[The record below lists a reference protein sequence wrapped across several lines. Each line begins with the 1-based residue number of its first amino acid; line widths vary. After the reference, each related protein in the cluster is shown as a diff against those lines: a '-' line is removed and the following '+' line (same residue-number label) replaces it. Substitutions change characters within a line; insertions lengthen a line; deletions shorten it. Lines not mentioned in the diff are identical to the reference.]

1 MAHHGDAASNLAPGP
16 SPSVARTT
24 PDDPARGGRIRQ
36 RGRKAPD
43 TATTP
48 PAQHQHQLRNAE
60 TMPHA
65 RPQDLTELPPVRPAR
80 TGIQIWETAQQVA
93 GRVST
98 IRCHPRHPAM
108 PHVAR
113 RQGASLRLSTTLV
126 TSGSALA
133 STCYSKAASGRRR
146 PWVDILI
153 HARPA
158 LFKPARR
165 QLARPA
171 VLLDAK
177 ALVGVDRRSRLCWCS
192 PRGPDQRSAC
202 GRQDDVAKTPRTP
215 IKPVTNPRAT
225 AGSKGI
231 LVHYSTLRALPGPK
245 IRRPRGRWQRLGG
258 AGFPR
263 DGGGVRLW

>member
-1 MAHHGDAASNLAPGP
+1 
-16 SPSVARTT
+16 
-24 PDDPARGGRIRQ
+24 
-36 RGRKAPD
+36 
-43 TATTP
+43 
-48 PAQHQHQLRNAE
+48 
-60 TMPHA
+60 
-65 RPQDLTELPPVRPAR
+65 
-80 TGIQIWETAQQVA
+80 
-93 GRVST
+93 
-98 IRCHPRHPAM
+98 
-108 PHVAR
+108 
-113 RQGASLRLSTTLV
+113 V

-231 LVHYSTLRALPGPK
+231 LVHYSTLRALPHLHLPPSTRTEHRRHRPRSSSTCPHRIGVRAHADGAISHVWLDARSHRRRRVAGSRNLLHGIAPRYGGDRPV
-245 IRRPRGRWQRLGG
+245 RRPLRPPCVHGRARLRRIRSLARGQDKPGSATRLT
-258 AGFPR
+258 
-263 DGGGVRLW
+263 